1 MKEFLSRLFMS
12 VGVVAVL
19 LLMLVAGYFLFTW
32 MADRTLPEN
41 IVLEADFERAYAE
54 TAREGLLERF
64 SLRKTPRL
72 FDVTTALARAAEDD
86 RVVMLVAKVGS
97 TSMRTGK
104 IQEIREAV
112 LNFRAT
118 GKPAIAYAETFGEFA
133 AGNTAYHLATAFDR
147 IYLQPSGDL
156 GLTGMRSR
164 TPFIRELL
172 DKVGVQANLDHREEY
187 KSAAYIP
194 TRKEYNEPHREADQA
209 LLDSMMSVFVEDIA
223 RSRDLPTEE
232 VFTLIGQ
239 GPYTAAEA
247 RDADLVDELAYRD
260 QVYDAIEQQLDRQVR
275 PIPLLQYLRRAGSP
289 YRGDKRIALIYAE
302 GSIARGKNRDL
313 PPGRRLVGSD
323 TVAEAFR
330 QAIDDKA
337 VEAIILRINSPGG
350 SYIASDAIWH
360 TVVQARKRGKPVI
373 VSMSEV
379 AGSGGYFMAAPA
391 NRIIAH
397 PGTVTGSIGVVA
409 GKMVTSEM
417 WNKIGVHWAELYTH
431 ENALL
436 WSTMEQYSPEQWE
449 RLEKW
454 LDNIYQDFV
463 GKVAQGRDMA
473 HSRVEQIAK
482 GRVWTGL
489 DAKALGLVDE
499 LGGFAAALRA
509 AKAEAN
515 IPQEENVSIRIYP
528 VRRPIWRQLIPG
540 RQESEDASILV
551 GNELLDHWIA
561 LAAEAGMFDPPGVL
575 QMRPLIIE

>member
-1 MKEFLSRLFMS
+1 MKGFLARMLMS
-12 VGVVAVL
+12 IGFLAVVL
-19 LLMLVAGYFLFTW
+19 LMVVAGYFLFAW
-32 MADRTLPEN
+32 MADRTLPDK

-54 TAREGLLERF
+54 TAREGFLERF
-64 SLRKTPRL
+64 SLRETPRL

-86 RVVMLVAKVGS
+86 RVVMLVAKVSS

-118 GKPAIAYAETFGEFA
+118 GKPAIAYAESFGEFA
-133 AGNTAYHLATAFDR
+133 VGNTAYHLATAFDR

-156 GLTGMRSR
+156 GLTGLRSR

-172 DKVGVQANLDHREEY
+172 DKVGVQPNLDHREEY
-187 KSAAYIP
+187 KSAAYIA

-209 LLDSMMSVFVEDIA
+209 VLDSLMSVFVEDIA
-223 RSRDLPTEE
+223 RSRQLSPDAVLAL
-232 VFTLIGQ
+232 VGQ
-239 GPYTAAEA
+239 GPYTAAQA
-247 RDADLVDELAYRD
+247 RDVNLVDELAYRD
-260 QVYDAIEQQLDRQVR
+260 QVYDQIEQQLDEQFR

-289 YRGDKRIALIYAE
+289 YRGEKRIALIYAE

-313 PPGRRLVGSD
+313 PPGRRVVGSD

-330 QAIDDKA
+330 QAIDDNA

-350 SYIASDAIWH
+350 SYIASDSVWH
-360 TVVQARKRGKPVI
+360 TVVQARKKGKPVI

-409 GKMVTSEM
+409 GKMVTAEM
-417 WNKIGVHWAELYTH
+417 WNKIGVHWGELYTH

-436 WSTMEQYSPEQWE
+436 WSTMAQYTPEQWE

-454 LDNIYQDFV
+454 MDNIYQDFV
-463 GKVAQGRDMA
+463 GKVAQGRNLE

-482 GRVWTGL
+482 GRIWTGL

-509 AKAEAN
+509 AKAEAG
-515 IPQEENVSIRIYP
+515 IPQEENVSIRIFP
-528 VRRPIWRQLIPG
+528 IRRPIWRQLIPG
-540 RQESEDASILV
+540 RQETEAASALV

-561 LAAEAGMFDPPGVL
+561 LAAAAGVFDPPGLL

>member
-1 MKEFLSRLFMS
+1 MKEFLSRLLMFIGF
-12 VGVVAVL
+12 VTVL
-19 LLMLVAGYFLFTW
+19 LLMVVAGYFLFDW
-32 MADRTLPEN
+32 MADRTLPDK

-64 SLRKTPRL
+64 SLRETPRL
-72 FDVTTALARAAEDD
+72 FDVTSALARAAEDD
-86 RVVMLVAKVGS
+86 RVVMLVAKVSS

-112 LNFRAT
+112 LNFRAA

-156 GLTGMRSR
+156 GLTGLRSR
-164 TPFIRELL
+164 TIFIRELL
-172 DKVGVQANLDHREEY
+172 DKVGVQPNLDHREEY
-187 KSAAYIP
+187 KSAAYIA

-209 LLDSMMSVFVEDIA
+209 VLDSLMSVFVEDIA
-223 RSRDLPTEE
+223 RSRRLSPDAVLA
-232 VFTLIGQ
+232 LISQ
-239 GPYTAAEA
+239 GPYTAVAA
-247 RDADLVDELAYRD
+247 RDANLVDELAYRD
-260 QVYDAIEQQLDRQVR
+260 QVYDQIEQQLDGQVR

-289 YRGDKRIALIYAE
+289 YRGEKRIALIFAE

-313 PPGRRLVGSD
+313 PPGRRVVGSD

-330 QAIDDKA
+330 QAIDDNA
-337 VEAIILRINSPGG
+337 VEAILLRINSPGG
-350 SYIASDAIWH
+350 SYIASDSVWH
-360 TVVQARKRGKPVI
+360 TVVQARKKSKPVI

-379 AGSGGYFMAAPA
+379 AGSGGYFIAAPA

-409 GKMVTSEM
+409 GKMVTAEM
-417 WNKIGVHWAELYTH
+417 WNKIGVHWGELYTH

-436 WSTMEQYSPEQWE
+436 WSTMAQYTPEQWE

-454 LDNIYQDFV
+454 MDNIYQDFV
-463 GKVAQGRDMA
+463 GKVAQGRNLE

-482 GRVWTGL
+482 GRIWTGL

-499 LGGFAAALRA
+499 LGGLEVALRA
-509 AKAEAN
+509 AKAEAG

-528 VRRPIWRQLIPG
+528 IRRPIWRQLLPG
-540 RQESEDASILV
+540 RQESEAASALV

-561 LAAEAGMFDPPGVL
+561 LAAAAGVFDPPGLL

>member
-32 MADRTLPEN
+32 VADRTLPEN

-118 GKPAIAYAETFGEFA
+118 GKPAIAYADTFGEFA

-194 TRKEYNEPHREADQA
+194 TRREYNEPHREADQA

-223 RSRDLPTEE
+223 RSRDLPT
-232 VFTLIGQ
+232 
-239 GPYTAAEA
+239 
-247 RDADLVDELAYRD
+247 
-260 QVYDAIEQQLDRQVR
+260 
-275 PIPLLQYLRRAGSP
+275 
-289 YRGDKRIALIYAE
+289 
-302 GSIARGKNRDL
+302 
-313 PPGRRLVGSD
+313 
-323 TVAEAFR
+323 
-330 QAIDDKA
+330 
-337 VEAIILRINSPGG
+337 
-350 SYIASDAIWH
+350 
-360 TVVQARKRGKPVI
+360 
-373 VSMSEV
+373 
-379 AGSGGYFMAAPA
+379 
-391 NRIIAH
+391 
-397 PGTVTGSIGVVA
+397 
-409 GKMVTSEM
+409 
-417 WNKIGVHWAELYTH
+417 
-431 ENALL
+431 
-436 WSTMEQYSPEQWE
+436 
-449 RLEKW
+449 
-454 LDNIYQDFV
+454 
-463 GKVAQGRDMA
+463 
-473 HSRVEQIAK
+473 
-482 GRVWTGL
+482 
-489 DAKALGLVDE
+489 
-499 LGGFAAALRA
+499 
-509 AKAEAN
+509 
-515 IPQEENVSIRIYP
+515 
-528 VRRPIWRQLIPG
+528 
-540 RQESEDASILV
+540 
-551 GNELLDHWIA
+551 
-561 LAAEAGMFDPPGVL
+561 
-575 QMRPLIIE
+575 